1 MILVSTY
8 LDDEL
13 LGRVDALAK
22 ERGISRI
29 EVLVVLVYAGLLAH
43 GQAEDD
49 RAPPPVSQ
57 RRIRGGSA

>member
-8 LDDEL
+8 LDEDL
-13 LGRVDALAK
+13 LGRVDALAD
-22 ERGISRI
+22 ERGITRT
-29 EVLVVLVYAGLLAH
+29 ELLVVLVHAGLLAH
-43 GQAEDD
+43 EQGEHD